1 MMPRSSSA
9 RARLTSADIA
19 FVESVLVEELA
30 SPLRSLHQDDEAMTS
45 ILDLEAVS
53 QAVIENPEISLPLHL
68 YVLVRRAFVNSGVE
82 EARVADQVAGEL
94 VEQLGIT
101 EGVRAFHF
109 VCLIRRLPDGARFH
123 IQAAAGESFLV
134 LNGDFRVTP
143 ELLANESTDAH
154 AGEGRDG
161 DRDAFFPGSQRCVF

>member
-1 MMPRSSSA
+1 
-9 RARLTSADIA
+9 
-19 FVESVLVEELA
+19 
-30 SPLRSLHQDDEAMTS
+30 MTS

-53 QAVIENPEISLPLHL
+53 KAVIENPEISLPLHL

-101 EGVRAFHF
+101 DGVRAFHF

-123 IQAAAGESFLV
+123 IQAAAGESFLI
-134 LNGDFRVTP
+134 LNGDFRMTP
-143 ELLANESTDAH
+143 EANHDGL
-154 AGEGRDG
+154 AGESGDGERDT
-161 DRDAFFPGSQRCVF
+161 FFPGSQRCVF

>member
-1 MMPRSSSA
+1 
-9 RARLTSADIA
+9 
-19 FVESVLVEELA
+19 
-30 SPLRSLHQDDEAMTS
+30 MTS

-101 EGVRAFHF
+101 EGIRAFHF

-134 LNGDFRVTP
+134 LNGDFRMTP
-143 ELLANESTDAH
+143 EANQDGL
-154 AGEGRDG
+154 AGESRDG